1 MAQLASGALPGGVT
15 DKGSQER
22 LKRRLWEVL
31 SGGELDV
38 ERAEVGVRWW
48 SEGGRELL
56 EGGEAESEKLS
67 HLDGA
72 GASREGTGV
81 EGHDEVAG
89 ARHGKMGAEG
99 EMERG
104 REEEGQEGGKREGE
118 GSTRTV
124 EEDAQAHVQA
134 VEHAPAT
141 PSAEDVAKRKPQNM
155 SGQLLLAK
163 L

>member
-1 MAQLASGALPGGVT
+1 M
-15 DKGSQER
+15 
-22 LKRRLWEVL
+22 L

-56 EGGEAESEKLS
+56 EGGETESEKLS

-72 GASREGTGV
+72 GAGREGTGD
-81 EGHDEVAG
+81 EGHEEVAE
-89 ARHGKMGAEG
+89 ARHGKMGVEG
-99 EMERG
+99 ERERGCG
-104 REEEGQEGGKREGE
+104 REEE

-134 VEHAPAT
+134 VEDAPAT
-141 PSAEDVAKRKPQNM
+141 PSTEDVAKRKPQSM